1 MSVVSSNKVE
11 TNKYEI
17 EISVDAQ
24 SFNEELDKAFKKN
37 NPKISIPGFRKGH
50 APRAM
55 VEKMYGEGVFFEDA
69 INALY
74 PAAYQAAVE
83 ELKIEPVD
91 RADIEVTSVSK
102 ADGFCFKASVI
113 VKPEVTVKDYKGIA
127 ATKKPVTV
135 TDQDV
140 EEEIQRLAE
149 RNSRLVDVD
158 DRAAQDGDTVVIDF
172 EGFVED
178 KAFEGGKGEKY
189 NLTLGS
195 GQFIPGFEEQI
206 AGHNIGDE
214 FDVNVKFP
222 EDYQAEDLA
231 GKDSVFKCKLHE
243 IKVKELPEIDDEFAK
258 DLGDYDDLNA
268 LKTSIRERITG
279 SREKASSDD
288 LENQLI
294 DHVIANMEGEIP
306 EVMYEHR
313 IDDMVRDFEYRLQMQ
328 NITLDMYMQYTGME
342 KESFRKTFREQAE
355 KQVKIRL
362 ALEKIVELEGLDLTE
377 EELDQEYQKMAD
389 QYKMEIDKVKAAVPA
404 SELKKDLCVNKAVD
418 LIKESAVV
426 TEEEEKKEEAE

>member
-1 MSVVSSNKVE
+1 M
-11 TNKYEI
+11 
-17 EISVDAQ
+17 
-24 SFNEELDKAFKKN
+24 
-37 NPKISIPGFRKGH
+37 H
-50 APRAM
+50 APDGANLANAKEATCTEDGYTGDTLCAVCGEV
-55 VEKMYGEGVFFEDA
+55 VEAGE
-69 INALY
+69 
-74 PAAYQAAVE
+74 AV
-83 ELKIEPVD
+83 V
-91 RADIEVTSVSK
+91 VTATV
-102 ADGFCFKASVI
+102 A
-113 VKPEVTVKDYKGIA
+113 VKPEVTLGDYKGLEVEKNPVIVTEDDVDA
-127 ATKKPVTV
+127 EIKKT
-135 TDQDV
+135 
-140 EEEIQRLAE
+140 AE
-149 RNSRLVDVD
+149 RNSRMLEVD
-158 DRAAQDGDTVVIDF
+158 DRPAAMDDTVTIDF

-268 LKTSIRERITG
+268 LKTSIRERITS

-328 NITLDMYMQYTGME
+328 NITLDMYLQYTGME

-362 ALEKIVELEGLDLTE
+362 ALEKIVEMEGLDLTE
-377 EELDQEYQKMAD
+377 EELEQEYQKMAD

-404 SELKKDLCVNKAVD
+404 SELKKDLCVNKAID

-426 TEEEEKKEEAE
+426 TQEEEKKEDAE